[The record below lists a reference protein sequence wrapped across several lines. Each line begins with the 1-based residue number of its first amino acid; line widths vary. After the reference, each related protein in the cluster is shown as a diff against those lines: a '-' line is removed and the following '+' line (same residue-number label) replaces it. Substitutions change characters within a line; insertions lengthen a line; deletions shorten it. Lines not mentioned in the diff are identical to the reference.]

1 MFQQGIRPE
10 NDIILFA
17 PFGLDYI
24 REKGEQHDG
33 RLFEERNHSRRDTER
48 KVRRQ
53 KGKKETGNIQHKEI
67 AIGNIWRPDKTNL
80 SRKRR
85 KVANKK
91 NRKKKKKTDRSGK
104 NGRFSPSSLSTIY
117 PAAHQLKI
125 GHLSIRSPTVFFL
138 FKRKTQLC
146 YKLTS
151 GRGRGTGVMAL
162 WSKTLRV
169 KRFPLRLSK
178 LKI

>member
-33 RLFEERNHSRRDTER
+33 RLFEERNYSRRDTER

-53 KGKKETGNIQHKEI
+53 KRKKETGNIQHKEI
-67 AIGNIWRPDKTNL
+67 ATGNIWRPDKTK
-80 SRKRR
+80 SRKRLKVPTNKEKRR
-85 KVANKK
+85 K
-91 NRKKKKKTDRSGK
+91 RKKTKKSGK
-104 NGRFSPSSLSTIY
+104 KGRFSPSSLSAIY

-125 GHLSIRSPTVFFL
+125 GHLSIRSPTVFYF
-138 FKRKTQLC
+138 
-146 YKLTS
+146 
-151 GRGRGTGVMAL
+151 
-162 WSKTLRV
+162 
-169 KRFPLRLSK
+169 
-178 LKI
+178 

>member
-33 RLFEERNHSRRDTER
+33 RLFEERNHSRRDTEW

-53 KGKKETGNIQHKEI
+53 KRKKETGNIQHKEI
-67 AIGNIWRPDKTNL
+67 ASGNIWRPDKTNL

-91 NRKKKKKTDRSGK
+91 KRRKQKKTDKSGK
-104 NGRFSPSSLSTIY
+104 KVRFSPSSLSAIY
-117 PAAHQLKI
+117 PAAHHLKI
-125 GHLSIRSPTVFFL
+125 GHLSIR
-138 FKRKTQLC
+138 
-146 YKLTS
+146 
-151 GRGRGTGVMAL
+151 
-162 WSKTLRV
+162 
-169 KRFPLRLSK
+169 
-178 LKI
+178 